1 MKLRQSLL
9 LGLAAGLLVAP
20 MMAQAY
26 DPDWKRGHVYYRMVC
41 TECHKAQPVGAI
53 APSSRSRAEWATWLQ
68 ADQHGK
74 GHGSVKGLV
83 SKQYRASI
91 AATNKA
97 AAKFADV
104 PDEELYADLKAFL
117 NRSAKDG
124 DAPTGCR

>member
-1 MKLRQSLL
+1 MKLRQTLL
-9 LGLAAGLLVAP
+9 LGVAAGLLVAP

-53 APSSRSRAEWATWLQ
+53 APSSRSRAEWAAWLQ
-68 ADQHGK
+68 ADKHGK
-74 GHGSVKGLV
+74 AQTSVKGLV
-83 SKQYRASI
+83 SKGYRASI

-117 NRSAKDG
+117 ARSAKDG